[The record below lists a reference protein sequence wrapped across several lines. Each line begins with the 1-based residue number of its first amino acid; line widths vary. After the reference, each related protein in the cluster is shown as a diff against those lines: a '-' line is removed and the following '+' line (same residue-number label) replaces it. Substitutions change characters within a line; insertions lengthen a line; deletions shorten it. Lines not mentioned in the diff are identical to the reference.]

1 MAKEQKLIL
10 GILNLLGQSVDKVSD
25 SRVKGGFDEKEEIIE
40 KEIMEM

>member
-1 MAKEQKLIL
+1 MAKGQKLIL
-10 GILNLLGQSVDKVSD
+10 GILNLLGQSVDKVND

>member
-25 SRVKGGFDEKEEIIE
+25 LRVKGGFDEKEEIAE
-40 KEIMEM
+40 KEMMEM

>member
-1 MAKEQKLIL
+1 ML

-40 KEIMEM
+40 KETTEI